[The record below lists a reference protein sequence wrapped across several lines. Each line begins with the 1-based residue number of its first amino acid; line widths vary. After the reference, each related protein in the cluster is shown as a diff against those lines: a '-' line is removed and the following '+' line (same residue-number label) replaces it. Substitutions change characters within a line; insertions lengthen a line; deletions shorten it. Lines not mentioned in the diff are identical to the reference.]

1 MPRRDDARLQPHGGN
16 RPPTGQPKPAIP
28 GLLSVTRHGVS
39 RREFITLTLLASG
52 SLVASPLLA
61 ACGATTEEG
70 TLGRARSQGFIRV
83 GFANEAPYGY
93 VDESGTLTGAAP
105 EVAREVMRRLGVAQL
120 DGISSPF
127 GSLIAGLQEGRFDL
141 IAAGMFIIP
150 ERCQQI
156 LFSDPDYCV
165 QQAFLV
171 EEGNPFAIHRYEDVA
186 ANPKT
191 KLGVLTGAV
200 EATQAAESGIPP
212 GQIRRFDNPTDLL
225 DALKAGRIDAAAL
238 TNISLANLA
247 AQADF
252 GGVEVTEGFTH
263 QGEPGCGA
271 FGFRQEDSAFRD
283 QFNQVLT
290 EMKEDGEVTR
300 LVEPFG
306 FAEAAQA
313 AHGLTAEE
321 LCTD

>member
-1 MPRRDDARLQPHGGN
+1 MPGRDDARLRPYGGN
-16 RPPTGQPKPAIP
+16 RPPTGQPKPV
-28 GLLSVTRHGVS
+28 GLHEATAHRVS
-39 RREFITLTLLASG
+39 RREFIKVSVLASG
-52 SLVASPLLA
+52 GLVVSPLLA
-61 ACGATTEEG
+61 ACAQATNLEG
-70 TLGRARSQGFIRV
+70 TLGRARGQGFIRV

-93 VDESGTLTGAAP
+93 VDESGELTGAAP
-105 EVAREVMRRLGVAQL
+105 EVAREVMRRLGVPEL
-120 DGISSPF
+120 DGVSTPF
-127 GSLIAGLQEGRFDL
+127 GSLIPGLQDGRFDL

-171 EEGNPFAIHRYEDVA
+171 EEGNPLAIHHYEDLA
-186 ANPKT
+186 ANPKA

-212 GQIRRFDNPTDLL
+212 GDIRRFDNPTDLL

-238 TNISLANLA
+238 TTISLANLA

-252 GGVEVTEGFTH
+252 DGVEVTESFTH
-263 QGEPGCGA
+263 RDEPGCGA
-271 FGFRQEDSAFRD
+271 FGFHQEDSAFRD
-283 QFNQVLT
+283 EFNRVLAK
-290 EMKEDGEVTR
+290 MKEEGEVAR
-300 LVEPFG
+300 LVDPFG
-306 FAEAAQA
+306 FTDAAQA

-321 LCTD
+321 LCTE

>member
-1 MPRRDDARLQPHGGN
+1 MPGDDQTRPPRN
-16 RPPTGQPKPAIP
+16 DRKRPPTGRRERVVP
-28 GLLSVTRHGVS
+28 GLIEARAHGIS
-39 RREFITLTLLASG
+39 RREFISLSLLASG
-52 SLVASPLLA
+52 GLVASPLLA
-61 ACGATTEEG
+61 ACGNTTEEG

-83 GFANEAPYGY
+83 GFADEAPYGY

-105 EVAREVMRRLGVAQL
+105 EVAGDVMRRLGVAEL
-120 DGISSPF
+120 DGISTPF
-127 GSLIAGLQEGRFDL
+127 GSLIAGLQDGRFDL

-150 ERCQQI
+150 DRCQQI

-171 EEGNPFAIHRYEDVA
+171 EEGNPFAIHRYEDLA

-212 GQIRRFDNPTDLL
+212 GHIRRFDNPTDLL
-225 DALKAGRIDAAAL
+225 DALKASRIDAAAL
-238 TNISLANLA
+238 TTISLANLA
-247 AQADF
+247 ARVDF
-252 GGVEVTEGFTH
+252 DGVEITESFTH

-271 FGFRQEDSAFRD
+271 FGFRQEDSPFRD
-283 QFNQVLT
+283 QFNLVLT
-290 EMKEDGEVTR
+290 EMKEEGEVAR
-300 LVEPFG
+300 LVKPFG

-313 AHGLTAEE
+313 AHGLTSVE